1 MWSQLAGIRDANFT
15 LHALNCVPDD
25 LPVHSERSS
34 WHRILSGTPDRPV
47 ECLPEPSCRDV
58 YRSFA
63 FPFEPWPPPDR
74 EPERLRLE
82 LFCTP
87 LFLPVPDGPG
97 RFTFFFAPDAMLFA
111 LSFTVA
117 PLLAA

>member
-1 MWSQLAGIRDANFT
+1 MTRYPLTVASCYAATVNRPRTRLYRSEFPLLDAR
-15 LHALNCVPDD
+15 H
-25 LPVHSERSS
+25 RS
-34 WHRILSGTPDRPV
+34 GQ
-47 ECLPEPSCRDV
+47 SCRDV

-97 RFTFFFAPDAMLFA
+97 RFMFFFAPDAMLFA